1 MLNSHF
7 ESTLLGQYVSV
18 GTGSMV
24 NYVIWTLYVVK
35 EKIKHMKLSKEEHPI

>member
-18 GTGSMV
+18 GAGLMV
-24 NYVIWTLYVVK
+24 IYELWTL
-35 EKIKHMKLSKEEHPI
+35 EERTEEIKFVCFG